1 VRSVAQCSAAQRS
14 AAHTT
19 HSPAPPAHE
28 LTARRA
34 EEINFVPLNEARS
47 FNAEELFTY
56 YRTEKAPRRHALR
69 AG

>member
-1 VRSVAQCSAAQRS
+1 M
-14 AAHTT
+14 
-19 HSPAPPAHE
+19 
-28 LTARRA
+28 
-34 EEINFVPLNEARS
+34 PLNEARS